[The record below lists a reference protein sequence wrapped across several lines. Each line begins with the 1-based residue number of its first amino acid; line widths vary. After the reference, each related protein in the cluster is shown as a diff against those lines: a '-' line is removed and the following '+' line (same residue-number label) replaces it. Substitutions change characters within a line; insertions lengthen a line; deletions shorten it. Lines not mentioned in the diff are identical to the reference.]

1 MRIHHSTSPGS
12 DYRAD
17 IDGLRSI
24 AVLSVFLFHLQP
36 TLLPGGFLGV
46 DVFFVIS
53 GYLISG
59 IILREHHLRKF
70 SFIHFY
76 ARRIK
81 RIFPALFVVI
91 VLSSLVATFLLVPET
106 YTNFMQSARYASAQ
120 LANFFFSQEVDYFSE
135 GFSGQPLLHTWSLG
149 VEEQFYLFWP
159 LLIFLCFRLFNESKK
174 TNSVLPASPPPVLT
188 VSDKTHPSTKTS
200 AGNINKTVNKKIA
213 GVLFLIFLVSSL
225 ACYILAVTEYNLAFY
240 MFYTRAFEFCIGGF
254 IALRILPEPGTK
266 TSNLLI
272 CAVGILLLFL
282 SFLFIKEEFLGIS
295 FLQGGVLVP
304 CIGSALIIY
313 ANGQT
318 GVVNRMLATK
328 LPVSIGKISYSLYL
342 YHWPVIIFYKLF
354 SDVKEIGWAASV
366 GIIIVSF
373 VLSILSYWLIE
384 QPARKSGFSDRSVI
398 IMAILAIVG
407 FALLF
412 NNLEEYDTAPWRITR
427 YDTESQDT
435 PTLQY
440 AEECRETR
448 GDALW
453 FYKCRQTAEAETPII
468 ALVGDSHAP
477 HFLLSLTK
485 WAGKNGYN
493 VKYLGMP
500 GCPMLLGEIHIQQSM
515 FDDKYRKQCENDLAI
530 FETGIVE
537 DPRVEFVLVAQRFDL
552 YDDGKVFGSDSRRIS
567 FRDSDGKIVADHTGY
582 YREQLAYTVDRIKEA
597 GKSMVILKQVPIFS
611 NIDSCTWEPLIKKL
625 FSQEKVCEY
634 DPEFIRRGQQPSID
648 FIDNFASAY
657 QIELFDPLPYF
668 DSPLLNGVNMY
679 HDTDHLNKYGVQF
692 LVPHFT
698 KVMDEIIA
706 RKKKNEINSPLF
718 NR

>member
-1 MRIHHSTSPGS
+1 MCMHHSTSPGS
-12 DYRAD
+12 KYRAD
-17 IDGLRSI
+17 IDGLRTI

-91 VLSSLVATFLLVPET
+91 VLSSLVATFLLAPET
-106 YTNFMQSARYASAQ
+106 YTNFMKSARYASAQ

-159 LLIFLCFRLFNESKK
+159 LLIFLCFRFFNVSK
-174 TNSVLPASPPPVLT
+174 TADSALPVSPAPVLAI
-188 VSDKTHPSTKTS
+188 SDKTDPSTKTGAS
-200 AGNINKTVNKKIA
+200 NIKKAVNKKIA
-213 GVLFLIFLVSSL
+213 WVFLLIFLVSSL
-225 ACYILAVTEYNLAFY
+225 ACYILAITEYNLAFY

-254 IALRILPEPGTK
+254 IALKILPEPETK
-266 TSNLLI
+266 AANLLI
-272 CAVGILLLFL
+272 GTVGIVLLFF
-282 SFLFIKEEFLGIS
+282 SFIFIKEEFLGRP

-304 CIGSALIIY
+304 CIGSALLIY
-313 ANGQT
+313 ANGRR
-318 GVVNRMLATK
+318 GVINRMLATK
-328 LPVSIGKISYSLYL
+328 LPASIGKISYSLYL
-342 YHWPVIIFYKLF
+342 YHWPIIIFYKIF
-354 SDVKEIGWAASV
+354 SNTVEIGLYASV

-373 VLSILSYWLIE
+373 VLSILSYLLVE
-384 QPARKSGFSDRSVI
+384 QPARKSGFSDRCVI

-412 NNLEEYDTAPWRITR
+412 NSLERYDTAPWRITR
-427 YDTESQDT
+427 YDTENLDT

-440 AEECRETR
+440 AEECQATKGGPLR
-448 GDALW
+448 
-453 FYKCRQTAEAETPII
+453 FFKCRQTAEAETPII

-477 HFLLSLTK
+477 HFLLAATE

-493 VKYLGMP
+493 VKYLGMA
-500 GCPMLLGEIHIQQSM
+500 GCPMLLGDIHIQQNM
-515 FDDKYRKQCENDLAI
+515 FDDKYRKQCENSLAI
-530 FETGIVE
+530 FQTNIVE
-537 DPRVEFVLVAQRFDL
+537 DPQVEFVLVAQRFDL
-552 YDDGKVFGSDSRRIS
+552 FDDGKVYGSDSRRIS
-567 FRDSDGKIVADHTGY
+567 FKDSDGKIVEDHTEY
-582 YREQLAYTVDRIKEA
+582 YRKQLAYTADRIKEA
-597 GKSMVILKQVPIFS
+597 GKSMVILKQAPIFS
-611 NIDSCTWEPLIKKL
+611 DIDSCTWEPFIKKL
-625 FSQEKVCEY
+625 FSQKKVCEY

-657 QIELFDPLPYF
+657 QVELFDPLPFF
-668 DSPLLNGVNMY
+668 DSPLQNGVNMY

-692 LVPHFT
+692 LVPHFAE
-698 KVMDEIIA
+698 VMDEIIA
-706 RKKKNEINSPLF
+706 RGKK
-718 NR
+718 

>member
-1 MRIHHSTSPGS
+1 MCMHHSTSPGS
-12 DYRAD
+12 EYRAD
-17 IDGLRSI
+17 IDGLRTI

-36 TLLPGGFLGV
+36 ALLPGGFLGV

-59 IILREHHLRKF
+59 IILREHHQRKF

-106 YTNFMQSARYASAQ
+106 YTNFMKSARYASAQ

-159 LLIFLCFRLFNESKK
+159 LLIFLCFRFFNRSKAPD
-174 TNSVLPASPPPVLT
+174 SVLPASPPPVLT
-188 VSDKTHPSTKTS
+188 VSNKTDPSTKMR
-200 AGNINKTVNKKIA
+200 AGNIKKAVNKKIA
-213 GVLFLIFLVSSL
+213 GVLLLIFLISSL
-225 ACYILAVTEYNLAFY
+225 ACYVLAVTEYNLAFY
-240 MFYTRAFEFCIGGF
+240 MFYTRAFEFCVGGF
-254 IALRILPEPGTK
+254 IALRIMPEPETK
-266 TSNLLI
+266 AANLLI
-272 CAVGILLLFL
+272 GTVGIVLLFF
-282 SFLFIKEEFLGIS
+282 SFIFIKEEFLGRP
-295 FLQGGVLVP
+295 FLQGGILIP
-304 CIGSALIIY
+304 CVGSALLIY
-313 ANGQT
+313 ANWRRSII
-318 GVVNRMLATK
+318 NRMLATR
-328 LPVSIGKISYSLYL
+328 LPASIGKISYSLYL
-342 YHWPVIIFYKLF
+342 YHWPVIIFYKIF
-354 SDVKEIGWAASV
+354 INTIEIGLYASV

-373 VLSILSYWLIE
+373 VLSILSYLLVE
-384 QPARKSGFSDRSVI
+384 QPARKSGFSDRCII
-398 IMAILAIVG
+398 IMAVLAIIG

-412 NNLEEYDTAPWRITR
+412 NSLEEYDTAPWRITR

-493 VKYLGMP
+493 VKYLGNA
-500 GCPMLLGEIHIQQSM
+500 GCPMLLGDIHIKQRM
-515 FDDKYRKQCENDLAI
+515 FDDKYRKQCEKSLVI

-552 YDDGKVFGSDSRRIS
+552 YDDGKAYGSDSRKIS
-567 FRDSDGKIVADHTGY
+567 FRDSDGKIVEDHTRY
-582 YREQLAYTVDRIKEA
+582 YREQLAYTVNRIRQA
-597 GKSMVILKQVPIFS
+597 GKNMVILKQVPIFS
-611 NIDSCTWEPLIKKL
+611 DIDLCTWEPFIKKL
-625 FSQEKVCEY
+625 FSQKKVCEY

-657 QIELFDPLPYF
+657 QVELFDPLPYF
-668 DSPLLNGVNMY
+668 DSPLQNGVNTY
-679 HDTDHLNKYGVQF
+679 HDTDHLNEHGVHF
-692 LVPHFT
+692 LVPHFAE
-698 KVMDEIIA
+698 VMDGIIA
-706 RKKKNEINSPLF
+706 RGGGGKK
-718 NR
+718 